1 MKLRL
6 YASHDEEGSVMG
18 RKGFHGYM
26 WFANEKMENLQRRCQ
41 LFTKFTSLQT
51 ITNVCGLRYSLVN
64 L

>member
-41 LFTKFTSLQT
+41 LFTKF
-51 ITNVCGLRYSLVN
+51 Y
-64 L
+64 